1 MGKFDPY
8 VPRQRGRLPFKYE
21 LHDDEWSIKTKLRV
35 LAVLM
40 ALGAIIYGAIY
51 AVLR

>member
-8 VPRQRGRLPFKYE
+8 VPRARGRLPFKYE
-21 LHDDEWSIKTKLRV
+21 LHDEWSTKTKLRV
-35 LAVLM
+35 LAGLM
-40 ALGAIIYGAIY
+40 ALGAVIYGAIY